1 MSSPKRAAKPVTKT
15 AAKASAKNRRKAVA
29 KTAVS
34 KTAAAKTA
42 TKNAARRHAAAA
54 QAGKSAVVVTNGA
67 SADAKQVAATLD
79 RILADGNLDV
89 ISAEALQALIASACR
104 LYRARREAG
113 EEFAPVSKNSISAT
127 DVMVT
132 ASALLKATDL
142 AVFELGMWQN
152 WTGR

>member
-1 MSSPKRAAKPVTKT
+1 MSSPKRAAKTVTKT
-15 AAKASAKNRRKAVA
+15 AAKASAKTRRKVVA
-29 KTAVS
+29 KT
-34 KTAAAKTA
+34 T
-42 TKNAARRHAAAA
+42 TKNAARRQAGAA
-54 QAGKSAVVVTNGA
+54 QSGKSAVVVTNGA
-67 SADAKQVAATLD
+67 SADAKHVAATLD

-113 EEFAPVSKNSISAT
+113 EEFAPVPKNSISAT

-132 ASALLKATDL
+132 ASGLLKATDL